1 MLNAQMHVTKNGA
14 AVRKGCEQLT
24 YLFGDDMSEQVGLSE
39 RLDTGPLFLLV
50 NALSISVSAL
60 KGYRYSE
67 EIRYPAERNRET
79 VGVVV
84 VPKLCGL
91 NL

>member
-1 MLNAQMHVTKNGA
+1 
-14 AVRKGCEQLT
+14 
-24 YLFGDDMSEQVGLSE
+24 MSEQVGLSLSE
-39 RLDTGPLFLLV
+39 RLDTGPMFSLV